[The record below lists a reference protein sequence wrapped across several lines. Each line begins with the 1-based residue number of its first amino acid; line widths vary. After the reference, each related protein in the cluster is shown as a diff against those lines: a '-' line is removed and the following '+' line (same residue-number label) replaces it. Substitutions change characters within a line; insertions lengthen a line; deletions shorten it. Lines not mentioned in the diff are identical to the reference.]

1 MDRELMLTGI
11 GGQGVQLAAQTLA
24 RGATLDGRYAILL
37 GTYGGT
43 MRGGNTDSTLV
54 FGERP
59 ISSPPIVSRT
69 WSAIALHHR
78 FWAPMRQKLRSG
90 GILLVD
96 ATIFQ
101 GELDR
106 DSHRVFEIPATE
118 IAAGLGSQMGAA
130 MVMVAAYARLTG
142 IVGIESLVK
151 AMSSALP
158 AYRRQH
164 LPVNIKL
171 LHAGFDLF
179 ETMAAPAWCAAE
191 GAA

>member
-1 MDRELMLTGI
+1 MLTGI

-24 RGATLDGRYAILL
+24 RGATLDGRYVIFL

-78 FWAPMRQKLRSG
+78 FWAPMRQKLRPG

-101 GELDR
+101 AELDR
-106 DSHRVFEIPATE
+106 DLHRVFEIPATE

-142 IVGIESLVK
+142 IVGIESLVE

-158 AYRRQH
+158 AYRQQH
-164 LPVNIKL
+164 LPTNAKL
-171 LHAGFDLF
+171 LHAGFELF
-179 ETMAAPAWCAAE
+179 ETMAAPAWCAGE